1 MVSTSKKN
9 HARHMKI
16 MCWVG
21 SAMYGMYVIYIYY
34 QYQPWECPITSEGQ
48 WMKTGAKTDLN
59 TSHLLVLQCL
69 FKSQLQM
76 DVDHLREFTT
86 LVAMKL
92 SGIIKNQI
100 PIANITHLLVK
111 YNKNKLHY

>member
-1 MVSTSKKN
+1 
-9 HARHMKI
+9 
-16 MCWVG
+16 
-21 SAMYGMYVIYIYY
+21 
-34 QYQPWECPITSEGQ
+34 
-48 WMKTGAKTDLN
+48 MKTGAKTDLN
-59 TSHLLVLQCL
+59 TSQLLVLQCS

-76 DVDHLREFTT
+76 DVDHLREFTS

-100 PIANITHLLVK
+100 PITNITHLLLK